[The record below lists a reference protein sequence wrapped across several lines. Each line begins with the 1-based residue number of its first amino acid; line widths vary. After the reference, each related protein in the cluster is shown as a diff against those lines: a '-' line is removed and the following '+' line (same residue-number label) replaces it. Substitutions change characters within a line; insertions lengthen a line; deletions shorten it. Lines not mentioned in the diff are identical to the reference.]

1 MPHRVPPDWLAD
13 KVWRLTG
20 TLEGPPDAQLILL
33 PSGRIGAGWGTGFA
47 RWRVA
52 SGGLGLLD
60 SFGLECATFTLP
72 AEPASVL
79 HGHAVPDVEP
89 RHLAHLRDVPM
100 LRPTAASAEPPASR
114 RQNLVILRAG
124 PESLHPAWLHACP
137 NGVRNWDLCLCTY
150 SAGTPESVAEH
161 HAHYPGSKFEGLSRL
176 FADQGFWRAY
186 DYVWLPDDDLLT
198 DWQTINRMFE
208 LCRAY
213 GLALAQP
220 SLAPGSC
227 VNHPIT
233 RRADGGAVLRFTS
246 LVEIMAP
253 IFSQAALRRAAG
265 SFALNPSGYGLDHL
279 WPAIIDVPPT
289 AIAILDAVSVLH
301 TRPIG
306 ASYDQARAMQ
316 DGWMIEDAF
325 HQVNRYEV
333 RGVMTLR
340 PAGHAKR
347 HGIVLPPP
355 VKVAA

>member
-1 MPHRVPPDWLAD
+1 MPHRAPPDWLAD

-20 TLEGPPDAQLILL
+20 TREGGPDAQLILL

-47 RWRVA
+47 RWRA
-52 SGGLGLLD
+52 AADRLGLLD
-60 SFGLECATFTLP
+60 ECGLECATFALP
-72 AEPASVL
+72 VEPAPVL
-79 HGHAVPDVEP
+79 HGHTVPGGGGCQ
-89 RHLAHLRDVPM
+89 LLHLRDMPM
-100 LRPTAASAEPPASR
+100 LRPTRASAEPSASG

-124 PESLHPAWLHACP
+124 PESLHPAWLQDCP
-137 NGVRNWDLCLCTY
+137 TGARNWDLCLSTY
-150 SAGTPESVAEH
+150 GARTPETAAEH

-176 FADQGFWRAY
+176 LTEQSLWCAY
-186 DYVWLPDDDLLT
+186 EYVWLPDDDLLT
-198 DWQTINRMFE
+198 DWQAINRMFE

-233 RRADGGAVLRFTS
+233 RRAEGGAVLRFTS
-246 LVEIMAP
+246 FVEIMAP

-265 SFALNPSGYGLDHL
+265 SFALNASGYGLDHL
-279 WPAIIDVPPT
+279 WPAIIDAPPT
-289 AIAILDAVSVLH
+289 AVAILDAVSVLH

-306 ASYDQARAMQ
+306 ASYDQVRAMQ
-316 DGWMIEDAF
+316 DGWTVEDAF

-333 RGVMTLR
+333 RGIITAH
-340 PAGHAKR
+340 PAGYAKR

-355 VKVAA
+355 VKDAA

>member
-1 MPHRVPPDWLAD
+1 MPPPQPPDWLAN

-20 TLEGPPDAQLILL
+20 TSAGQPEAQLILL
-33 PSGRIGAGWGTGFA
+33 PSGRIGAGWGTDFA

-52 SGGLGLLD
+52 SGRLGLVD
-60 SFGLECATFTLP
+60 PSGLECVTFPVP
-72 AEPASVL
+72 AEPVSVL
-79 HGHAVPDVEP
+79 HGQTVPGGEQ
-89 RHLAHLRDVPM
+89 RWLAHLRDVPM
-100 LRPTAASAEPPASR
+100 LPLTAVSAESPASGR
-114 RQNLVILRAG
+114 SNLVILRAG

-137 NGVRNWDLCLCTY
+137 EGARNWDLCLCTY
-150 SAGTPESVAEH
+150 GRGTPETAAEH
-161 HAHYPGSKFEGLSRL
+161 QAHYPGSKFEGLSSL
-176 FADQGFWRAY
+176 LAAQGFWRAY
-186 DYVWLPDDDLLT
+186 DYVWFPDDDLLT

-246 LVEIMAP
+246 FVEIMAP
-253 IFSQAALRRAAG
+253 IFSQAALRRLAG
-265 SFALNPSGYGLDHL
+265 SFALNASGYGLDHL
-279 WPAIIDVPPT
+279 WPAIIDAPPT

-316 DGWMIEDAF
+316 DGWTIEDDF
-325 HQVNRYEV
+325 HKVNRYEV
-333 RGVMTLR
+333 RGIITACA
-340 PAGHAKR
+340 AGYTKR
-347 HGIVLPPP
+347 HGVVLAPPAT
-355 VKVAA
+355 AAA